1 MDFPQTAIEEVKYLD
16 QTKAHSKLAQ
26 IAFREPAATTPTPKN
41 SQIRKYIQ
49 RLSEKKLFG
58 HPHVKS
64 YLTDMYR
71 RGCRPNTIRSSFGA
85 ILFFINHLKNN
96 GKTCIEEVTR
106 GDLSSFIENEQDRGL
121 AANTVSTRLT
131 GLYAFLGY
139 LVEREIVHPNVIKK
153 KMYIKI
159 PDALPRAID
168 PQDIR
173 KLLSVIKKLRD
184 WAMIL
189 ILLRTGM
196 RIGELLNTRVSDI
209 NLRENRIDV
218 YEAEKTRVGRVVYL
232 SDDARSA
239 LRVWLKKRNR
249 QKEHLFYGPGHR
261 QTLSYESSR
270 QIFIRYLEKANLTH
284 KGYTLH
290 CLRHTFAS
298 ELLNAGMRLECLQQL
313 LGHSSIEMT
322 RRYARLTDNTRKEE
336 YFRAMAIIESGGIN
350 GHYQRYH

>member
-1 MDFPQTAIEEVKYLD
+1 
-16 QTKAHSKLAQ
+16 
-26 IAFREPAATTPTPKN
+26 
-41 SQIRKYIQ
+41 
-49 RLSEKKLFG
+49 
-58 HPHVKS
+58 
-64 YLTDMYR
+64 
-71 RGCRPNTIRSSFGA
+71 
-85 ILFFINHLKNN
+85 
-96 GKTCIEEVTR
+96 
-106 GDLSSFIENEQDRGL
+106 
-121 AANTVSTRLT
+121 
-131 GLYAFLGY
+131 
-139 LVEREIVHPNVIKK
+139 
-153 KMYIKI
+153 
-159 PDALPRAID
+159 
-168 PQDIR
+168 
-173 KLLSVIKKLRD
+173 
-184 WAMIL
+184 
-189 ILLRTGM
+189 M

-209 NLRENRIDV
+209 NLRENRIDI
-218 YEAEKTRVGRVVYL
+218 YEADKTRVGRVVYL

-239 LRVWLKKRNR
+239 LRVWLNKRNR
-249 QKEHLFYGPGHR
+249 QKDHLFYGPGYR